1 MYTHTYNARAA
12 IREPMFTKHSF
23 YDSHTCAPHGATVN
37 PRINAPVQE
46 VTDAFL
52 FMRPQN
58 EDIVK
63 QGCCQP
69 QQSDDSTDSRGNK
82 AVCEDLAAAQLNG
95 VSYAPS
101 CSCPIGFANMRYIDY
116 NQPWSLHGGCSS
128 IEGDHTGGFIDY
140 KPCNGIGTCSVYLDT
155 PQCCGYDTV
164 TCDAR
169 YKGRCV
175 DATGKPKL
183 DTLDNQFCNR
193 PFAGCSKKQRNGLAI
208 DEPNIECGGPT
219 AVEDTFNGMT
229 EEWVKIADY
238 VEGSRT
244 TNDATDAT
252 QGVFYVDDKPRD
264 AMRSNYALLTSGCY
278 ACTDGRYNAEEGKVE
293 CRGCFEGKYSVNTK
307 NPWTIPPTQ
316 DRYLKSDRGEK
327 VCKGTECNY

>member
-1 MYTHTYNARAA
+1 MTSNVQCKYNNKYFAVNDFIPQLTTVIEKDRFQMYTNTYNARAA

-58 EDIVK
+58 EAIVK
-63 QGCCQP
+63 QGTCQP
-69 QQSDDSTDSRGNK
+69 QQSDDSTNSWGNM

-128 IEGDHTGGFIDY
+128 IEGDYTGGFIDY

-183 DTLDNQFCNR
+183 DTLDNQFFPKN
-193 PFAGCSKKQRNGLAI
+193 QRFG
-208 DEPNIECGGPT
+208 PN
-219 AVEDTFNGMT
+219 F
-229 EEWVKIADY
+229 
-238 VEGSRT
+238 
-244 TNDATDAT
+244 
-252 QGVFYVDDKPRD
+252 
-264 AMRSNYALLTSGCY
+264 
-278 ACTDGRYNAEEGKVE
+278 
-293 CRGCFEGKYSVNTK
+293 
-307 NPWTIPPTQ
+307 
-316 DRYLKSDRGEK
+316 
-327 VCKGTECNY
+327 